1 MRGVHAMLGVG
12 MCGLLASARPAS
24 ALDPHRE
31 LTHYMHRLWDAEH
44 GLPVNTATAL
54 VQTGDGYLWIGS
66 QEGLVRYDGVTF
78 TTFDRLNTPCL
89 ADQWILRL
97 SAMPDGSVWI
107 IPLRG
112 APVLMKDGLFDCEPM
127 PEGAPA
133 TLIKAIVPGAGG
145 GTWVGGF
152 GAGVFLLQG
161 GRVTRS
167 YRDGALSSAKV
178 VDLVVA
184 RDGALWVATD
194 GGGVNRIAPD
204 GSIAVFDEESG
215 LSSNA
220 AAKLLEARDG
230 TIWVGTSKGVDTIAD
245 GLITHVDGVPAL
257 VVYTMVEDRDG
268 SMWFGSDDG
277 LFRLHDGAV
286 SSLGGTSGAA
296 SETVRA
302 VRALLEDREGNLW
315 VGSTGGGIERFS
327 DGLFTPHTS
336 AEGLSDDFV
345 WTVYED
351 VPGRIWIGTDAG
363 GLNRLENRVIT
374 SFGRAQGLGDDTVR
388 STYRGRD
395 GTLWVGT
402 RRAGL
407 KRFDGQRFSPVP
419 AEDPRC
425 ESDISAIAEAGD
437 ELWIAARGK
446 LASHGATGVLCR
458 LDGGALRVIERGEG
472 GIEEFLSCMK
482 PDRRGRMLLC
492 GTRGLHVID
501 RGRVTSYSMRDGLS
515 SDYVTA
521 AYEDAD
527 GVLWIGTAQG
537 GLNRFKDGVFA
548 HATTA
553 EGMFDD
559 KTHGI
564 LEDDAGNL
572 WLSSNRGIARV
583 RKRDLDDLFAG
594 RRRRIEPAVY
604 GVDHGMRT
612 AECNGAAQY
621 PAWRAADGRLWFSTM
636 KGAVVVDPGQ
646 LHSNHVPPQVIV
658 ERLAADNVD
667 WTRRPARAFPPGTR
681 TLEITYTATS
691 LVASDRIRFKYML
704 EGFDSDWVDAASR
717 RSAYYTN
724 LPPGAYR
731 FRVIAA
737 SAEGVWN
744 TQGAAIGFSLEAHF
758 YQTWWFSLACVLAG
772 LGLVFGVHR
781 LRVRQMTGR
790 ERELQ
795 QRVDARTREIAEA
808 AQALRA
814 SESYSRAIVGNVGEG
829 IITFDGSGRISRWNA
844 AAERIFSYT
853 ADEAVGQGAGMIGVA
868 RASNGAGAP
877 VVERARRKDGSAI
890 PIEIQATD
898 ATIDGQPTTI
908 WLVRD
913 LTEARRAEAKVAAMQ
928 RELIATSRRAGMA
941 QVATS
946 VLHNVGNALTSV
958 NLSAEVVLETL
969 RRSRVVGLGK
979 ATAMLDR
986 DPAELAEF
994 LTSTEKGRRL
1004 PTYLVQVNEVIQR
1017 ERETAIEELE
1027 SMEKGIEHIKA
1038 IVSAQQSHGKVAG
1051 VIESVNLA
1059 ELLDDAVRLE
1069 RGLCEMAG
1077 VVVRVDHGDLP
1088 SVRVDRH
1095 RLIEILMNLLVNA
1108 REALHEV
1115 ASGGPREISVRTRSY
1130 APGTFSIE
1138 VRDTG
1143 VGIAPADLVKIFHQ
1157 GFTTKAHG
1165 HGFGLHA
1172 SSLAAVE
1179 LGGKLS
1185 VLSDGA
1191 GHGACFTLTLPI
1203 DGSQP
1208 SRTHEMVAQ
1217 PAPDQAAGAG
1227 PRGGG

>member
-1 MRGVHAMLGVG
+1 MPGARAVVGVAVCVALW
-12 MCGLLASARPAS
+12 SARPAS
-24 ALDPHRE
+24 ALDPHRQ
-31 LTHYMHRLWDAEH
+31 LTHYIHRLWDAEH

-89 ADQWILRL
+89 KDQWILRL
-97 SAMPDGSVWI
+97 TAMPDGSVWV

-112 APVLMKDGLFDCEPM
+112 APVLMKDGAFTCEPM
-127 PEGAPA
+127 PDGAPR
-133 TLIKAIVPGAGG
+133 TLIKSIVPAAGG

-161 GRVTRS
+161 GKVTRS
-167 YRDGALSSAKV
+167 HQGAPGDKLSSTKV

-204 GSIAVFDEESG
+204 GSVEVFDEARG

-220 AAKLLEARDG
+220 AAKLLESRDG
-230 TIWVGTSKGVDTIAD
+230 TIWVGTSRGVDSISGGRIA
-245 GLITHVDGVPAL
+245 HVDGVPAL
-257 VVYTMVEDRDG
+257 VVYTMVEDQDG

-277 LFRLHDGAV
+277 LFRLHDGEV
-286 SSLGGTSGAA
+286 SSLGGTSAGA
-296 SETVRA
+296 SETVRS

-315 VGSTGGGIERFS
+315 VGSTGGGIERLS

-374 SFGRAQGLGDDTVR
+374 SFGRAQGLGDETVR
-388 STYRGRD
+388 STFRGRD

-407 KRFDGQRFSPVP
+407 KRFDGERFAPVP
-419 AEDPRC
+419 SGDPRC
-425 ESDISAIAEAGD
+425 DSDISAIAEDAAGA
-437 ELWIAARGK
+437 LWIAARGK
-446 LASHGATGVLCR
+446 LASHGANGVLCR
-458 LDGGALRVIERGEG
+458 LDGGTLRVIDRSEG
-472 GIEEFLSCMK
+472 GVEEFLSCMK

-492 GTRGLHVID
+492 GTRGLHIID

-521 AYEDAD
+521 VYEDEE

-553 EGMFDD
+553 QGLFDD

-564 LEDDAGNL
+564 LEDDLGNL

-583 RKRDLDDLFAG
+583 RKSDLDDLFAG
-594 RRRRIEPAVY
+594 RRSRIEPVVY

-646 LHSNHVPPQVIV
+646 LESNQLRPQVII
-658 ERLAADNVD
+658 ERLAAGGVD
-667 WTRRPARAFPPGTR
+667 WTRRQVRDLPPGTR
-681 TLEITYTATS
+681 TLEFTYTATS

-704 EGFDSDWVDAASR
+704 EGFDGDWVDAAGR

-737 SAEGVWN
+737 NSEGVWN
-744 TQGAAIGFSLEAHF
+744 SEGASIGFSLEPHF
-758 YQTWWFSLACVLAG
+758 YQTWWFSLGCVIAG
-772 LGLVFGVHR
+772 LALIFGVHR
-781 LRVRQMTGR
+781 LRVQQMKGR
-790 ERELQ
+790 ERELH
-795 QRVDARTREIAEA
+795 QRVEERTREIAEA

-829 IITFDGSGRISRWNA
+829 IITFDGEGRISRWNA
-844 AAERIFSYT
+844 AAERIFAYS
-853 ADEAVGQGAGMIGVA
+853 AEEAVGQSAELLGIA
-868 RASNGAGAP
+868 RALSGSAAAP
-877 VVERARRKDGSAI
+877 VMERARRRDGSAI
-890 PIEIQATD
+890 PIEIQAT
-898 ATIDGQPTTI
+898 AAIIDGQPTTI

-941 QVATS
+941 EVATS

-958 NLSAEVVLETL
+958 NLSADLVLDML

-979 ATAMLDR
+979 ATAMFDR
-986 DPAELAEF
+986 DPAELAAF
-994 LTSTEKGRRL
+994 LTGTEKGRQL
-1004 PTYLVQVNEVIQR
+1004 PNYMVKVNEVIQR
-1017 ERETAIEELE
+1017 ERATAIEELE

-1051 VIESVNLA
+1051 VIESVTLT
-1059 ELLDDAVRLE
+1059 ELLEDAVRLE

-1077 VVVRVDHGDLP
+1077 VMVRVDHGDVPPVL
-1088 SVRVDRH
+1088 VDRH
-1095 RLIEILMNLLVNA
+1095 RLLEILMNLLVNA
-1108 REALHEV
+1108 REALPEV
-1115 ASGGPREISVRTRSY
+1115 APGIVREIAVRSRSF

-1138 VRDTG
+1138 VRDSG

-1157 GFTTKAHG
+1157 GFTTKVHG

-1172 SSLAAVE
+1172 SSCAAVE
-1179 LGGKLS
+1179 LGGSLS
-1185 VLSDGA
+1185 VVSDGA
-1191 GHGACFTLTLPI
+1191 GQGACFTLTLPI

-1208 SRTHEMVAQ
+1208 SRTPETLAQ
-1217 PAPDQAAGAG
+1217 SAL
-1227 PRGGG
+1227 